1 MSFFHKLSLMVFF
14 SVLLINI
21 NVEASKTP
29 AVSERTPA
37 HAAHSNAKLRK
48 TKSKS
53 IKSTSPA
60 IKSAAVKPTPQKT
73 TTPVTTPKC
82 QPYTEH
88 FTNAVGTGASP
99 WTSLSSRSDSIKM
112 MKGGGV
118 ELTLQPPAGKVTVSK
133 DGTTNDKLGDGAT
146 INSTFALLLSL
157 NFLQVWLPLIN
168 IKPQLNLLHPTPNPP
183 PFFCIFGSYGKVTF
197 SLQASS
203 VPGTVTAAVLIGTK
217 TDDEIDVE
225 ILGGDPTHWQTNVFH
240 SAPGETTPLYGV
252 FGGVHGYSGN
262 GRVDAFHTYVVDW
275 SPTRVRVQDI
285 DSLKV
290 DCLRAKSWLKKCWH
304 LFSLFFFSDWV
315 VRRWSSSAY
324 TNSSS
329 NPSQWTTALPI
340 RTISHPG
347 KFLDDRI
354 MRSRIF
360 TLMINLS
367 CCCGLD
373 WYLGC

>member
-157 NFLQVWLPLIN
+157 NFLQV
-168 IKPQLNLLHPTPNPP
+168 
-183 PFFCIFGSYGKVTF
+183 
-197 SLQASS
+197 
-203 VPGTVTAAVLIGTK
+203 
-217 TDDEIDVE
+217 
-225 ILGGDPTHWQTNVFH
+225 
-240 SAPGETTPLYGV
+240 
-252 FGGVHGYSGN
+252 
-262 GRVDAFHTYVVDW
+262 
-275 SPTRVRVQDI
+275 
-285 DSLKV
+285 
-290 DCLRAKSWLKKCWH
+290 
-304 LFSLFFFSDWV
+304 
-315 VRRWSSSAY
+315 
-324 TNSSS
+324 
-329 NPSQWTTALPI
+329 
-340 RTISHPG
+340 
-347 KFLDDRI
+347 
-354 MRSRIF
+354 
-360 TLMINLS
+360 
-367 CCCGLD
+367 
-373 WYLGC
+373 